1 MTNFIDIIYET
12 INVYYDIRIE
22 NLGKS
27 SKIFLKYT
35 SKLNKIA
42 HNFVIAKATL
52 VSSKFSILEQNE
64 LKNRYFRKITLDF
77 ILVKNAE
84 IGEIKELAN
93 V

>member
-42 HNFVIAKATL
+42 TNFVIAKATL
-52 VSSKFSILEQNE
+52 VPSKINILEQNV
-64 LKNRYFRKITLDF
+64 LKNSYFLSF
-77 ILVKNAE
+77 ELVS
-84 IGEIKELAN
+84 GMSY
-93 V
+93 